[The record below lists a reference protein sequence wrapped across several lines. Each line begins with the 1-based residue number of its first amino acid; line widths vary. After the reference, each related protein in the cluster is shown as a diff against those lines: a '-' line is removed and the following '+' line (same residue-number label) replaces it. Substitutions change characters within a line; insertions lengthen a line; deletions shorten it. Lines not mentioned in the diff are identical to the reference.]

1 MSRMSRKQT
10 IGKRTICTLLPLLL
24 LAALFPACQP
34 TPEEEPVAQ
43 KDTEGLVERIEV
55 TEEGISD
62 MAGVSEAQRITRA
75 LEAVSQK
82 TGIDITIDADVVLP
96 ETDAMPVAHIKS
108 GLLDESVLENIW
120 KLIGNGSGILD
131 GFPRSYYEEQAQLW
145 MEYRDAGNLDKYS
158 SFEEMDAAI
167 AELLAQAAAAPEEP
181 VFLEQDPMEA
191 MQEGLLSDGRTVK
204 FINSFN
210 GWSEQGTVYQMQL
223 NTAGRISFLRDIDAR
238 EAFRAYEIGANP
250 INQHLPAIERGELSL
265 QLPER
270 SLEDA
275 TAYAEQLIVDLG
287 LGDFT
292 CVGAR
297 IAPLLPDA
305 IDWNAGP
312 YPCAYEILFTRQ
324 IAGVNVTYNDVISSG
339 GETKYRSD
347 DSPDYMPE
355 WAYERIQLYVDDAGV
370 FGLLFRQPYEVLEI
384 STPSAQIISLEEAIA
399 SFEQRIGYQYA
410 AYETGEREL
419 CDGAF
424 IRVTEIRL
432 GLARVAEK
440 DAVEQGYLVPA
451 WTFFGTYRLDD
462 YFPDGEG
469 YDGTDALLIVNALDG
484 SIIDPE
490 QGF

>member
-1 MSRMSRKQT
+1 M
-10 IGKRTICTLLPLLL
+10 
-24 LAALFPACQP
+24 
-34 TPEEEPVAQ
+34 
-43 KDTEGLVERIEV
+43 
-55 TEEGISD
+55 
-62 MAGVSEAQRITRA
+62 
-75 LEAVSQK
+75 
-82 TGIDITIDADVVLP
+82 
-96 ETDAMPVAHIKS
+96 
-108 GLLDESVLENIW
+108 
-120 KLIGNGSGILD
+120 
-131 GFPRSYYEEQAQLW
+131 
-145 MEYRDAGNLDKYS
+145 
-158 SFEEMDAAI
+158 
-167 AELLAQAAAAPEEP
+167 
-181 VFLEQDPMEA
+181 
-191 MQEGLLSDGRTVK
+191 
-204 FINSFN
+204 
-210 GWSEQGTVYQMQL
+210 
-223 NTAGRISFLRDIDAR
+223 RDIDAR

-275 TAYAEQLIVDLG
+275 TAYAEHLIVDLG

>member
-10 IGKRTICTLLPLLL
+10 IGKRTLCTLLPLLL
-24 LAALFPACQP
+24 CAALLSACQP

-96 ETDAMPVAHIKS
+96 GTDAIPVAHIKS

-223 NTAGRISFLRDIDAR
+223 NTAGRISF
-238 EAFRAYEIGANP
+238 
-250 INQHLPAIERGELSL
+250 
-265 QLPER
+265 
-270 SLEDA
+270 
-275 TAYAEQLIVDLG
+275 
-287 LGDFT
+287 
-292 CVGAR
+292 C
-297 IAPLLPDA
+297 
-305 IDWNAGP
+305 
-312 YPCAYEILFTRQ
+312 
-324 IAGVNVTYNDVISSG
+324 
-339 GETKYRSD
+339 
-347 DSPDYMPE
+347 
-355 WAYERIQLYVDDAGV
+355 
-370 FGLLFRQPYEVLEI
+370 
-384 STPSAQIISLEEAIA
+384 
-399 SFEQRIGYQYA
+399 
-410 AYETGEREL
+410 
-419 CDGAF
+419 
-424 IRVTEIRL
+424 
-432 GLARVAEK
+432 
-440 DAVEQGYLVPA
+440 
-451 WTFFGTYRLDD
+451 GT
-462 YFPDGEG
+462 
-469 YDGTDALLIVNALDG
+469 
-484 SIIDPE
+484 
-490 QGF
+490 